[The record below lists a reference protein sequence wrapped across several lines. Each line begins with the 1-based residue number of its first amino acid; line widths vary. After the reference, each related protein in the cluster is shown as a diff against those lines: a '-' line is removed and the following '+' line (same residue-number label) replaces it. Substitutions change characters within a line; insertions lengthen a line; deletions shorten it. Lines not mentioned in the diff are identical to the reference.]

1 MKMMIL
7 LEIVMI
13 MLVMDEDDDFVS
25 DSDEYVGD
33 G

>member
-1 MKMMIL
+1 MMIL

-13 MLVMDEDDDFVS
+13 MLVMDEDDDFVR
-25 DSDEYVGD
+25 DSDDYVGD

>member
-1 MKMMIL
+1 MMIL

-25 DSDEYVGD
+25 DSDDYVGD

>member
-1 MKMMIL
+1 MIL

-13 MLVMDEDDDFVS
+13 MLVMDEDDDFVI
-25 DSDEYVGD
+25 DSDDYVGD

>member
-1 MKMMIL
+1 MMIL

-13 MLVMDEDDDFVS
+13 LLVMDEDDDFVG